1 MGGDLYDDST
11 SGLGTTNSLIPEGF
25 LYLKNVTTG
34 EVYINGDYYYMDE
47 SSIKVGNIELENLN
61 DTYCL
66 ITVGTDITSSIQD
79 LNMKTFKHSHNR
91 EFGEQPISFKD
102 LVGATE
108 EDGLSGVFVESR
120 HDGNYLAWYLH
131 RDGYSARIVFKRS
144 ECNERSSCYRKE
156 NGRFRADTVPGGG
169 RIGGL

>member
-1 MGGDLYDDST
+1 
-11 SGLGTTNSLIPEGF
+11 
-25 LYLKNVTTG
+25 
-34 EVYINGDYYYMDE
+34 MDE

-120 HDGNYLAWYLH
+120 HDGNYLPQYLH
-131 RDGYSARIVFKRS
+131 RDGYSGS
-144 ECNERSSCYRKE
+144 ESYLNDQNAMRGPLVIGKKTDAS
-156 NGRFRADTVPGGG
+156 GADTVPGG
-169 RIGGL
+169 RVGGSGTSYGLFFNRWRAEAETQLLKSEYDSSGNGTSRVKSSF